1 MKKSLADFAK
11 TNTSASDVNTD
22 TSKPNAPKTHSF
34 GAFKEINGDQA
45 TIDLE
50 VLRKYNVFIATPC
63 YGGMLTDQYFLSMF
77 RLSQTLMQ
85 HGINFR
91 ITTLRNESLITRARN
106 IMTAMFL
113 ESECTHLF
121 FVDSDIEFQA
131 QDVLRALAYDKDI
144 MAAAYPKKALPIQYA
159 INFKFIDQERRRIR
173 VENGAVEVLD
183 ASTGF
188 FMVKRRVVEKMMQEY
203 PELHYR
209 NDSNIDPKFNQY
221 CYSFFDTIH
230 DPEDNRYLSEDYTFC
245 RRWQKLGGEIWL
257 DPNTKL
263 NHVGSY
269 TFEGDVSKII
279 NAK

>member
-22 TSKPNAPKTHSF
+22 TAKPNAPKTHSF

>member
-11 TNTSASDVNTD
+11 NNVSASDIIID
-22 TSKPNAPKTHSF
+22 TPVVDAPKAHAF
-34 GAFKEINGDQA
+34 GAFKSITGDQA
-45 TIDLE
+45 TIDLD
-50 VLRKYNVFIATPC
+50 VLRKYNIFIATTC

-113 ESECTHLF
+113 ESQCTHLF
-121 FVDSDIEFQA
+121 FVDSDIEFQP

-159 INFKFIDQERRRIR
+159 INFKFTDQERRKIR

-188 FMVKRRVVEKMMQEY
+188 FMVKRRVVEKMMQSY

-230 DPEDNRYLSEDYTFC
+230 DPDDNRYLSEDYTFC

-279 NAK
+279 NAG